1 MSNIQCKCPN
11 EQKNYENKEIV
22 VEHKYVSFE
31 FLLNISSLKFQFNI
45 NLCFQILF
53 FMRLCQFTYIIVSI
67 NFLG

>member
-1 MSNIQCKCPN
+1 MGNIQCKCPN

-31 FLLNISSLKFQFNI
+31 FLLNISSLKFQFII

-53 FMRLCQFTYIIVSI
+53 FMRLCVNLPILL
-67 NFLG
+67 FL

>member
-1 MSNIQCKCPN
+1 MSNIQCKCQN

-31 FLLNISSLKFQFNI
+31 FLLNVSSLKFQFII

-53 FMRLCQFTYIIVSI
+53 FMILKKVMLMIF
-67 NFLG
+67 